1 MKEFSRLLVDLF
13 IMLFTR
19 PWFKKRLTYEYNI
32 LVHKKTLILSSELAN
47 ISCQIY
53 TSHKI
58 INELLN

>member
-1 MKEFSRLLVDLF
+1 
-13 IMLFTR
+13 MLFTR

-32 LVHKKTLILSSELAN
+32 HVHKKTLILSSELSN